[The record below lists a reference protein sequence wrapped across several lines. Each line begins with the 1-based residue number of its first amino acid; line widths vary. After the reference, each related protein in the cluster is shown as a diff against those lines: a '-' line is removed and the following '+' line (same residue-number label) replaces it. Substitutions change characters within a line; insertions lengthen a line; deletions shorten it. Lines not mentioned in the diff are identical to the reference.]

1 MSMSKWRQSSCSPHD
16 DEDTV
21 AAAGLRLE
29 PRLGRPQPAPADDPA
44 GAPKLLW
51 HHGAGTYS
59 GRLCTAQW
67 LLHLRQLN
75 IPYMVNRLDL
85 KVCFADK

>member
-1 MSMSKWRQSSCSPHD
+1 MQIVELSTSKWRQSSCSPHD

-29 PRLGRPQPAPADDPA
+29 PRLLRPQPAPADDPA
-44 GAPKLLW
+44 GAPTLLR
-51 HHGAGTYS
+51 HHGAGTHS

-67 LLHLRQLN
+67 LFLRQLN
-75 IPYMVNRLDL
+75 ITQYFLESE
-85 KVCFADK
+85 